1 METKLSEVGRNSL
14 PIAGVGFP
22 PVGGKFE
29 GEQWVA
35 VLSLEGT
42 GKSADVRF
50 NSSVVSPGWFVS
62 CEYHA
67 LSEMK
72 S

>member
-35 VLSLEGT
+35 VPSLEGT
-42 GKSADVRF
+42 GESGESADVRF
-50 NSSVVSPGWFVS
+50 NSSVVSPG
-62 CEYHA
+62 
-67 LSEMK
+67 
-72 S
+72 

>member
-35 VLSLEGT
+35 VPSLEGT
-42 GKSADVRF
+42 GESADVRF
-50 NSSVVSPGWFVS
+50 NSSVVSPG
-62 CEYHA
+62 
-67 LSEMK
+67 
-72 S
+72 